1 MSSADG
7 RCHVCD
13 LCCVGR
19 KRSEIGWD
27 ARVALSVYGS
37 FSSRAYLNSQRLR

>member
-1 MSSADG
+1 LVELTERRG
-7 RCHVCD
+7 LGH
-13 LCCVGR
+13 GR

>member
-7 RCHVCD
+7 VVCVI
-13 LCCVGR
+13 CGGR

>member
-1 MSSADG
+1 MALGS
-7 RCHVCD
+7 
-13 LCCVGR
+13 

-37 FSSRAYLNSQRLR
+37 FSSRAYLNAQRLRCVRELS